1 MKFKGKLKSIHKELL
16 SNNYIVSFEMEEGD
30 LEQADKINGKEL
42 IVTAEAF
49 KDLRSG
55 EANRLLW
62 DCIGKL
68 AKYQNKDKWVVYLE
82 SLKKYGQ
89 YTYFCM
95 KPEAVE
101 AFKEKWR
108 ECEVIGELEIN
119 GQKAIQL
126 LCFFGSSTYTTKE
139 FAQLLDGVIQDMVD
153 AGMDKPLSKEMR
165 RALDQWNQYC
175 KQSESASSAE
185 GKENSIATTQSRE

>member
-1 MKFKGKLKSIHKELL
+1 MRFRGKLNTIHKDIL

-30 LEQADKINGKEL
+30 LEQADKILNKEL
-42 IVTAEAF
+42 IVNAEPF
-49 KDLRSG
+49 KDIRSG

-68 AKYQNKDKWVVYLE
+68 AKFQNKDKWDVYLE
-82 SLKKYGQ
+82 MLKKYGQ
-89 YTYFCM
+89 YTYTCI

-108 ECEVIGELEIN
+108 ECEEIGTLTIN
-119 GQKAIQL
+119 GQEAVQI

-165 RALDQWNQYC
+165 RALEQWNQYC
-175 KQSESASSAE
+175 KQSEGALSAE
-185 GKENSIATTQSRE
+185 KTEK

>member
-1 MKFKGKLKSIHKELL
+1 MKFRGKLKSIHKELL

-42 IVTAEAF
+42 VIKAEPF
-49 KDLRSG
+49 KEIRRG
-55 EANRLLW
+55 EANKLLW
-62 DCIGKL
+62 ECIGKL
-68 AKYQNKDKWVVYLE
+68 AKFQNKDKWDVYLE

-89 YTYFCM
+89 YTYSCIN
-95 KPEAVE
+95 PEAAE

-108 ECEVIGELEIN
+108 ECEEIGELEIN
-119 GQKAIQL
+119 GQKYIQL

-153 AGMDKPLSKEMR
+153 AGMDRPLSKEMK
-165 RALDQWNQYC
+165 RALEQWNQYC
-175 KQSESASSAE
+175 KNQETDVSSADE
-185 GKENSIATTQSRE
+185 QGH

>member
-42 IVTAEAF
+42 VITAEIF

-62 DCIGKL
+62 DCIGKI
-68 AKYQNKDKWVVYLE
+68 AKFENKDKWEVYLN
-82 SLKKYGQ
+82 SLRKYGQ
-89 YTYFCM
+89 YTYACI

-101 AFKEKWR
+101 SFKESWR

-119 GQKAIQL
+119 GQKAVQL
-126 LCFFGSSTYTTKE
+126 LCYFGSSTYTTKE
-139 FAQLLDGVIQDMVD
+139 FAQLLDGVIQDLVD
-153 AGMDKPLSKEMR
+153 TGQDRPLSKEMK
-165 RALDQWNQYC
+165 RALEQWNQYC
-175 KQSESASSAE
+175 KER
-185 GKENSIATTQSRE
+185 KN

>member
-42 IVTAEAF
+42 IVTAETF

-62 DCIGKL
+62 ECIGKI
-68 AKYQNKDKWVVYLE
+68 AKFENKDKWEVYLN
-82 SLKKYGQ
+82 SLRKYGQ
-89 YTYFCM
+89 YTYACI

-101 AFKEKWR
+101 AFKENWR
-108 ECEVIGELEIN
+108 ECEEIGELEIN
-119 GQKAIQL
+119 GQKAVQL
-126 LCFFGSSTYTTKE
+126 LCYFGSSTYTTKE
-139 FAQLLDGVIQDMVD
+139 FAQLLDGVIQDLVD
-153 AGMDKPLSKEMR
+153 TGQDRPLSKEMK
-165 RALDQWNQYC
+165 RALEQWNQYC
-175 KQSESASSAE
+175 KQNENVTSAE
-185 GKENSIATTQSRE
+185 GKES